1 MISRG
6 VSENGRS
13 RRCDVLGIGFGPAN
27 LAFAIA
33 LDEHNTELSPDRILV
48 GRYLERQPR
57 FGWHRGMLIDGPLM
71 QVSFLKDLAT
81 LRNPASRFSF
91 VAYLQSKGRL
101 NDFINHKCWFPSRVE
116 FNDYLEW
123 AASAFDRM
131 VDYGSDVI
139 AIRPIWEDGV
149 VTCFEVLVERGGA
162 ERAIGGYR
170 ARNLVVALGLEP
182 CLPDGSV
189 ASKRIW
195 HNCELVQRASQMS
208 GDAPRRIV
216 VIGAGQSAAETTEY
230 LYRRFPAAEVCA
242 LSSHYGYRPI
252 DDSPYVNRIFDP
264 DAVDVFYGSPE
275 HVKST
280 LLAQHGNTSYSV
292 VDIGLIHSLYDRAYQ
307 ESVVGV
313 PRLRMLDLSRVLE
326 ARERVDGVALR
337 VECLATGEISNLDA
351 DVLVYAT
358 GYRSVD
364 PSALLGE
371 LHDYCV
377 YRDGQLAVGRNYRV
391 ATSPEIRAG
400 IYLQGPT
407 ERTHGISSSLL
418 SNIAVRAGEIVDAI
432 AEPHSPTHQQPR
444 IDQLTPDCAS

>member
-6 VSENGRS
+6 LSENGGS
-13 RRCDVLGIGFGPAN
+13 RRCDVLGVGFGPSN

-33 LDEHNTELSPDRILV
+33 LDEHNTQLSPDRALV
-48 GRYLERQPR
+48 GHYLERQPR

-71 QVSFLKDLAT
+71 QVPFLKDLAT

-91 VAYLQSKGRL
+91 VTYLKSKGRL

-123 AASAFDRM
+123 AASAFDRV

-149 VTCFEVLVERGGA
+149 VTCFEVVVERGGA
-162 ERAIGGYR
+162 VRSTGGYR

-182 CLPDGSV
+182 CLPDGTV

-195 HNCELVQRASQMS
+195 HNCELVHRVSQMS
-208 GDAPRRIV
+208 GEAPRRIV

-230 LYRRFPAAEVCA
+230 LYRSFPAAEVCA
-242 LSSHYGYRPI
+242 LSSHYGYRLI

-264 DAVDVFYGSPE
+264 EAVDVFYGSPE
-275 HVKST
+275 QVKSA
-280 LLAQHGNTSYSV
+280 LLAQYGNTSYSV
-292 VDIGLIHSLYDRAYQ
+292 VDIGLIHALYDRAYQ

-326 ARERVDGVALR
+326 AREIGAGVSLR

-371 LHDYCV
+371 LHDYCE
-377 YRDGQLAVGRNYRV
+377 YREGQLTIGRNYRV
-391 ATSPEIRAG
+391 ATAPEIRAG

-407 ERTHGISSSLL
+407 ESSHGISSSLL

-432 AEPHSPTHQQPR
+432 AEPPSPTHRQPR
-444 IDQLTPDCAS
+444 IEQLTRDCAM

>member
-1 MISRG
+1 MTSRG
-6 VSENGRS
+6 LSENGGS
-13 RRCDVLGIGFGPAN
+13 HRCDVLGIGFGPSN

-33 LDEHNTELSPDRILV
+33 LDEHNTQLSSDQALV

-71 QVSFLKDLAT
+71 QVPFLKDLAT

-91 VAYLQSKGRL
+91 VTYLESKGRL

-123 AASAFDRM
+123 AASAFDRV

-139 AIRPIWEDGV
+139 AIRPIWEEGV
-149 VTCFEVLVERGGA
+149 VTCFEAVVERGGA
-162 ERAIGGYR
+162 DRSIGGYR

-182 CLPDGSV
+182 CLPDGTVS
-189 ASKRIW
+189 SERIW
-195 HNCELVQRASQMS
+195 HNCELVHRVSQRP

-230 LYRRFPAAEVCA
+230 LYRSFPAAEVCA

-264 DAVDVFYGSPE
+264 EAVDVFYGSPE
-275 HVKST
+275 HVKSA

-326 ARERVDGVALR
+326 ARESVDVVSLR

-371 LHDYCV
+371 LHDYCE
-377 YRDGQLAVGRNYRV
+377 YREGQLAVGRNYRV
-391 ATSPEIRAG
+391 ATAPEIQAG

-407 ERTHGISSSLL
+407 ESTHGISSSLL

-432 AEPHSPTHQQPR
+432 AEPPGPTHQQPR
-444 IDQLTPDCAS
+444 VDQLTPDCAR